1 MSAGTEDMGR
11 VQTAVETPAP
21 TSGARWQKM
30 RIRREESSGGG
41 AGFSAYVDIV
51 QVLVVSRQVDKA
63 GAHELAVDLAG
74 DQVPTSRALAVH
86 VGVPRGRV
94 AQR

>member
-1 MSAGTEDMGR
+1 MLSAGTEDIGR
-11 VQTAVETPAP
+11 ARTAVDTQGAP
-21 TSGARWQKM
+21 PTRARDGKRIPRGRSSAGAR
-30 RIRREESSGGG
+30 
-41 AGFSAYVDIV
+41 GFSAYVDIV

-86 VGVPRGRV
+86 VGIPR
-94 AQR
+94 